1 MDDTNR
7 VIAYFD
13 HGLTKDVISFSRRR
27 NTFAIRNSISRII
40 IQHEDLYRSN

>member
-13 HGLTKDVISFSRRR
+13 HSQVKDVISCSRRR

-40 IQHEDLYRSN
+40 IQHEDLFRIN